1 MEVDGVKIRE
11 LRLDAGLSQAELAE
25 KAHLTRQGLSL
36 IERGKRSPQ
45 PRTTRRLAEALGTT
59 VAEIRKRRQ

>member
-1 MEVDGVKIRE
+1 MEVNGMRIRE

-25 KAHLTRQGLSL
+25 LAHTTRQGISM
-36 IERGKRSPQ
+36 IERGRRNPQ

-59 VAEIRKRRQ
+59 VAEIRKRPQ